1 VTLLVLVALA
11 VAIWAWRSGQLK
23 ALRFGDVAAVIAGL
37 CGVRMLGH
45 GETALG
51 VLVLAGAAGW
61 AWLRSRPDAAI
72 SAGISADPE
81 QASLAE
87 ARDLLDLP
95 ADADRTMIEG
105 AHRRIIGRVHPDAG
119 GSNELARRVN
129 GARDVLLAELNRR
142 SPRAS

>member
-1 VTLLVLVALA
+1 LTLLVLIALA
-11 VAIWAWRSGQLK
+11 VTVWAWRSGQMR
-23 ALRFGDVAAVIAGL
+23 ALRFGDVAAVVAAL
-37 CGVRMLGH
+37 CGLRMLGH
-45 GETALG
+45 GETPLG
-51 VLVLAGAAGW
+51 VIVLAGAAGW
-61 AWLRSRPDAAI
+61 AWLRSRPAAAAV
-72 SAGISADPE
+72 SGVSADTE

-129 GARDVLLAELNRR
+129 RARDILLAELNRR